1 MSESV
6 VLGATSLAALTE
18 SGRRAFS
25 ETCDPAAYVER
36 PASADAL
43 HAIADWDANAG
54 QGGAVA
60 ALVAP
65 PGLGKTFLLRVVER
79 HLNRTGFAGGTPAAG
94 VRALYLPYAG
104 LGPTDLAIW
113 VHGLLGRA
121 CPALPD
127 EEASIAALVD
137 IGADGGAPLTLLLD
151 DADSMPPETVQAF
164 SRRLSSAGP
173 SLRLLLA
180 LNPDS
185 KGSRVLASL
194 HGLAPREVRYVKPLS
209 AAETGDY
216 LRARM
221 RWAGFPEEVVARVDE
236 GEAHR
241 VHALSNGIPRAIH
254 AIAADRLDTGTAV
267 HDKQALDG
275 KRRREDWMGRPI
287 EDDLEI

>member
-1 MSESV
+1 M
-6 VLGATSLAALTE
+6 LAE

-25 ETCDPAAYVER
+25 ETSDPAAYIER
-36 PASADAL
+36 PASAEAL
-43 HAIADWDANAG
+43 RAISAWDANDG
-54 QGGAVA
+54 QGGTVA

-65 PGLGKTFLLRVVER
+65 PGLGKTFLLRVVEQ
-79 HLNRTGFAGGTPAAG
+79 HLNRTGLAGGTPAAR

-121 CPALPD
+121 YPALPD
-127 EEASIAALVD
+127 EEAAIAALVD

-151 DADSMPPETVQAF
+151 DADSMPPKTVQALTH
-164 SRRLSSAGP
+164 RLPSSGS

-185 KGSRVLASL
+185 KGSRLLAAL
-194 HGLAPREVRYVKPLS
+194 HALAPREVRYVTPLS

-221 RWAGFPEEVVARVDE
+221 RWAGFPEEFVARVDE
-236 GEAHR
+236 GEAQR
-241 VHALSNGIPRAIH
+241 VHSLSNGIPRAIH
-254 AIAADRLDTGTAV
+254 AIAADRLDTATAIEV
-267 HDKQALDG
+267 KQALEG